1 MARRRRPSPAQLIRR
16 ISRPAPPSELPC
28 GSLSRPS
35 PKVSIRFGLLRQ
47 PTAQPPCCLVPSQ
60 RPLAR
65 DLRFATV
72 ASFAP
77 AHVALWA
84 ACGRLPSQRPLARDL
99 RFATVASFAPAHVAL
114 WAACG
119 RLPSQRPLARVQVSS
134 FRFPVSAPPP
144 PRSPRLRVSPL
155 LVALHVDSFAPAQ
168 LALRANLRLLY
179 LASAPTLDSLFVI
192 SVSPWLINRPSLT
205 PISKAS
211 ATRVFVRFHRLR
223 LHLRGSGSGHR

>member
-1 MARRRRPSPAQLIRR
+1 M
-16 ISRPAPPSELPC
+16 ISASLRLPPSLPLMSPY
-28 GSLSRPS
+28 GLPAAGYPASARWHVISASL
-35 PKVSIRFGLLRQ
+35 
-47 PTAQPPCCLVPSQ
+47 
-60 RPLAR
+60 
-65 DLRFATV
+65 
-72 ASFAP
+72 
-77 AHVALWA
+77 
-84 ACGRLPSQRPLARDL
+84 RLPPSLPLMSPYGLPAAGYPASARW
-99 RFATVASFAPAHVAL
+99 HVFKF
-114 WAACG
+114 
-119 RLPSQRPLARVQVSS
+119 QVSG
-134 FRFPVSAPPP
+134 FQFPVSAPPP

>member
-1 MARRRRPSPAQLIRR
+1 MACRRRPSPAQLIRR

-84 ACGRLPSQRPLARDL
+84 ACGRLPSQRPLAR
-99 RFATVASFAPAHVAL
+99 
-114 WAACG
+114 
-119 RLPSQRPLARVQVSS
+119 VQVSS

-155 LVALHVDSFAPAQ
+155 LVALHIDSFAPAQ